1 MTKKTPSKNK
11 PVVGISAAAVIIIG
25 AVLGL
30 EGGYVNNPRD
40 PGGATNHGVTEAV
53 ARNHGY
59 AGHMRDLPK
68 EKAVEIYYKDY
79 IDKPGYTWVVDRNPA
94 LGQKLVDIGVNA
106 GTGRASRWFQT
117 GLNAYNRDGK
127 DYPDLMVDGLLGPAT
142 FNAYSALARV
152 RGETKACE
160 LMLKALEAQQG
171 YHYLSLTKMEAF
183 TVGWMD
189 HRIGNVPISECGVRN
204 AN

>member
-1 MTKKTPSKNK
+1 MTKKTPSKSK
-11 PVVGISAAAVIIIG
+11 PIAGISTAAVIIIG

-30 EGGYVNNPRD
+30 EGGYVNNPKD

-53 ARNHGY
+53 ARDHGY
-59 AGHMRDLPK
+59 TGHMRDLPQ
-68 EKAVEIYYKDY
+68 EKAVEIYYRDY
-79 IDKPGYTWVVDRNPA
+79 IDKPGYSWVIERSPA

-127 DYPDLMVDGLLGPAT
+127 DYPDLKVDGLLGPAT
-142 FNAYSALARV
+142 FNAYAALARL

-171 YHYLSLTKMEAF
+171 YHYLSLTKMETF

-189 HRIGNVPISECGVRN
+189 HRIGNVPTSQCEVRN
-204 AN
+204 AD

>member
-1 MTKKTPSKNK
+1 MTQKSPSKSK

-30 EGGYVNNPRD
+30 EGGYVNNPKD

-53 ARNHGY
+53 ARDHGY
-59 AGHMRDLPK
+59 SGPMKDLPK

-79 IDKPGYTWVVDRNPA
+79 IDKPGYNWVVDRSPA

-106 GTGRASRWFQT
+106 GTGRASRWFQV
-117 GLNAYNRDGK
+117 GLNAYNRDAK
-127 DYPDLMVDGLLGPAT
+127 DYPDLQVDGQLGPAT
-142 FNAYSALARV
+142 FQAYASLAKL

-160 LMLKALEAQQG
+160 LMIKALEAQQG
-171 YHYLSLTKMEAF
+171 AHYLSLTKLETF

-189 HRIGNVPISECGVRN
+189 HRIGNVPTSQCEVRN
-204 AN
+204 AS

>member
-1 MTKKTPSKNK
+1 MTQKNPSKSK
-11 PVVGISAAAVIIIG
+11 PIAGISTAAVVIIA

-40 PGGATNHGVTEAV
+40 PGGATNHGVTETV

-59 AGHMRDLPK
+59 TGHMKDLPK
-68 EKAVEIYYKDY
+68 EKAVEIYYRDY
-79 IDKPGYTWVVDRNPA
+79 IDKPGYSWVIDRSPA

-106 GTGRASRWFQT
+106 GTGRASRWFQV
-117 GLNAYNRDGK
+117 GLNAYNRDAK
-127 DYPDLMVDGLLGPAT
+127 DYPDLKVDGQLGPAT
-142 FNAYSALARV
+142 FNAYASLARI
-152 RGETKACE
+152 RGEVKACE

-171 YHYLSLTKMEAF
+171 YHYLSLTKMETF

-189 HRIGNVPISECGVRN
+189 HRIGNVPTSQCGVRN
-204 AN
+204 AD